1 MTARPRPDEFGMKR
15 ILSLYVVWSL
25 STACA
30 AQEANDWLI
39 VPGERV
45 GPITATTSEAMLG
58 TLFGAANVEPGDIGI
73 GEGFTEPGAV
83 IYGKDPAKR
92 IEVLWRDATRTVA
105 DSVWISGAASDWK
118 TSEGVS
124 LGTALNDIER
134 LNGGPFRLAGFDWDY
149 GGTIVDCEG
158 GQFKVIGCTDTNG
171 RVQGRLLLL
180 RLRPVVVSDATAAEH
195 AQVSG
200 EGPFSSGHSVMQV
213 LNPRVYQMIVTFKR

>member
-1 MTARPRPDEFGMKR
+1 MKR
-15 ILSLYVVWSL
+15 ILALYVVWSL
-25 STACA
+25 SAACA

-39 VPGERV
+39 LPGERV

-58 TLFGAANVEPGDIGI
+58 TLFGAENVEPGDIGI

-92 IEVLWRDATRTVA
+92 IEVLWRDAARTVA

-124 LGTALNDIER
+124 LGTALKDIER

-149 GGTIVDCEG
+149 SGTIIDCEG
-158 GQFKVIGCTDTNG
+158 GQLKVIGCTDANG

-180 RLRPVVVSDATAAEH
+180 RLSPDVSDATAAEH
-195 AQVSG
+195 AQVGG
-200 EGPFSSGHSVMQV
+200 EGPFSSGHPVMQA
-213 LNPRVYQMIVTFKR
+213 LNPRVYQMIVALRR